1 MIPNLLS
8 ISNDHRTSVWW
19 MVFNDSFSGKCEF
32 LHYFRVIFAWPGT
45 ALALLNLVSIFLGHK
60 QVDKWII
67 GYHVKLATNS
77 ISTKNDSQYVI
88 IKVYRLHI
96 LMFRIA
102 KLPNIHGA
110 LPTCHEHIK
119 IFSILY
125 EHIYE
130 YLQIFTNNDLFKIL
144 NHIF

>member
-1 MIPNLLS
+1 
-8 ISNDHRTSVWW
+8 
-19 MVFNDSFSGKCEF
+19 MVFHDSFSGKCEF
-32 LHYFRVIFAWPGT
+32 LHYFRVIFAWSGT

-77 ISTKNDSQYVI
+77 ISTKNDSQYVML
-88 IKVYRLHI
+88 KVYRLHI

-110 LPTCHEHIK
+110 LPTCHEYIK
-119 IFSILY
+119 MFSILY

-130 YLQIFTNNDLFKIL
+130 YYNIITVHEFWQ
-144 NHIF
+144 